1 MAEPHPQCVNGFFLD
16 GGTSVGVGWAM
27 KVLQRKVLKALPGRM
42 PDVMEIAGQQ
52 IQLACRT
59 CGASGG
65 WSYMPLAEGAA
76 DLRTLVIEIEWDS
89 VETQEEGHVVLKKDP
104 EMLALEQRLAR
115 LVESSRGEL
124 YTPFNLP

>member
-1 MAEPHPQCVNGFFLD
+1 
-16 GGTSVGVGWAM
+16 
-27 KVLQRKVLKALPGRM
+27 
-42 PDVMEIAGQQ
+42 
-52 IQLACRT
+52 
-59 CGASGG
+59 
-65 WSYMPLAEGAA
+65 MPLAEGAA